1 MAGTLTCFTRHG
13 SSGDSNNLIYLEQ
26 VNKPLANPSITQDE
40 TEPIHEKELVRR
52 AKAGDQEAFRQLF
65 ERNNRR
71 AYALALGVVRNP
83 DDALDVV
90 QDAFIKAHRYL
101 PKFEGTS
108 SFYTWLYRIVM
119 NLAIDHLRK
128 VKRAQQVDFSDALA
142 HGEDE
147 VPAGETSLLPT
158 ILGSDPSKSLMR
170 REMREHIG
178 LALDQLSDN
187 HRTVLMMRELDGLS
201 YEDMATQMDCSKG
214 TIMSRLFHA
223 RKNMQQHL
231 LELMGDT
238 KDAKK
243 EEN

>member
-1 MAGTLTCFTRHG
+1 M
-13 SSGDSNNLIYLEQ
+13 IYLEQ
-26 VNKPLANPSITQDE
+26 VNKPLANPSTSQDE
-40 TEPIHEKELVRR
+40 TEPIHEKELVRQ

-65 ERNNRR
+65 ERHNRR

-128 VKRAQQVDFSDALA
+128 VKRAHQVDFSDALS
-142 HGEDE
+142 HGE
-147 VPAGETSLLPT
+147 GESALGEDSLMPT
-158 ILGSDPSKSLMR
+158 ILGSDPGKSLMR
-170 REMREHIG
+170 REMREHITQ
-178 LALDQLSDN
+178 ALDRLSDN

-201 YEDMATQMDCSKG
+201 YEDMAKMMECSKG

-231 LELMGDT
+231 LELMGES
-238 KDAKK
+238 KGQEA
-243 EEN
+243 

>member
-1 MAGTLTCFTRHG
+1 M
-13 SSGDSNNLIYLEQ
+13 
-26 VNKPLANPSITQDE
+26 DE
-40 TEPIHEKELVRR
+40 KDLVRQ
-52 AKAGDQEAFRQLF
+52 AKAGDSEAFRQLF
-65 ERNNRR
+65 ERHNRR

-128 VKRAQQVDFSDALA
+128 SKRAQQVDFNDAIAHIEGEGGASD
-142 HGEDE
+142 D
-147 VPAGETSLLPT
+147 SLLPK
-158 ILGSDPSKSLMR
+158 ILGADPGKSLVR
-170 REMREHIG
+170 KEMREQISIALQG
-178 LALDQLSDN
+178 LSEN
-187 HRTVLMMRELDGLS
+187 HRAVLVMRELEGLS
-201 YEDMATQMDCSKG
+201 YEEMAEAMSCSKG

-231 LELMGDT
+231 LSLM
-238 KDAKK
+238 KDDAGA
-243 EEN
+243 ES